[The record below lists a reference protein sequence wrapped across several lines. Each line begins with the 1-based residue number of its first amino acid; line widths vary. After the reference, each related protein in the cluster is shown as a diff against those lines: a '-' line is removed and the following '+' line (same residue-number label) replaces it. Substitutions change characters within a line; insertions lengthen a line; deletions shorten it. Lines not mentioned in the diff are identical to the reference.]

1 MAELQPGDLIGSFEV
16 RRLLGKGGMG
26 AVYLAHDPSL
36 DREVAVK
43 VLPNRL
49 ARDGAIVARFQR
61 EARSLAKLRHPNL
74 MHIYT
79 VGEYGGRP
87 FFAMEYV
94 RGSTLKSV
102 IAKTGPLP
110 PEQALHIC
118 GEVMSA
124 LAKVHKAE
132 MVHRDIKPG
141 NIMVD
146 EDGRAVLM
154 DFGLAREEQDL
165 SLTADHTVL
174 GTPSYMSPEQARGDR
189 VDARTDIYSLGIVL
203 YEMLA
208 GAPPFKGK
216 TSFELLRQHIEAAVP
231 PLLEARPDL
240 PAAYDSVVRAALAK
254 PPGDR
259 FQTVGQMAA
268 ALAEI
273 SPSATLIR
281 TARETG
287 DTAPTLISRRS
298 TQAAPPERKPRGTWL
313 WWAVTA
319 AAVTLAAL
327 AAWSVF
333 RPDPRPV
340 GLVGHRVRIER
351 KDASPVEGRLLSIE
365 VLDDGTTTARIEA
378 GEPGQPRTIS
388 IREGDELVVI
398 DPR

>member
-1 MAELQPGDLIGSFEV
+1 MAELQPGDQIGSYQI

-43 VLPNRL
+43 VLPDRL

-61 EARSLAKLRHPNL
+61 EARSIAKLRHPNL

-79 VGEYGGRP
+79 VGEHRGRP

-94 RGSTLKSV
+94 RGSTLRSV
-102 IAKTGPLP
+102 IAKTGPLAP
-110 PEQALHIC
+110 DQAAHIC

-124 LAKVHKAE
+124 LAKVHKAG
-132 MVHRDIKPG
+132 MIHRDIKPG

-174 GTPSYMSPEQARGDR
+174 GTPSYMSPEQAKGGR

-208 GAPPFKGK
+208 GSPPFKGK
-216 TSFELLRQHIEAAVP
+216 TSFEVLRQHIEDAVP
-231 PLLEARPDL
+231 PLLEARPGL
-240 PAAYDSVVRAALAK
+240 PAAYDAVVEHALAK
-254 PPGDR
+254 PPGKR
-259 FQTVGQMAA
+259 FQTVGKMAA

-281 TARETG
+281 TAREMG
-287 DTAPTLISRRS
+287 DTAPTLVSGRPTRAA
-298 TQAAPPERKPRGTWL
+298 AAPKPRGAWL

-319 AAVTLAAL
+319 AAVVLAAL
-327 AAWSVF
+327 LAWVVF
-333 RPDPRPV
+333 RPEPRTVGPV
-340 GLVGHRVRIER
+340 GHWVRIER
-351 KDASPVEGRLLSIE
+351 KNATPVEGRLLSIE
-365 VLDDGTTTARIEA
+365 VLDDGTTTAKIEA

-388 IREGDELVVI
+388 IREGDELVVV
-398 DPR
+398 DRR